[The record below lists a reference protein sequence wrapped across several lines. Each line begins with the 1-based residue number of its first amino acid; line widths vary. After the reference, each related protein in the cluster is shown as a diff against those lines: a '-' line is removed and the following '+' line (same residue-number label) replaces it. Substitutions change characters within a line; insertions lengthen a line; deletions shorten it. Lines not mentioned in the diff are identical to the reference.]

1 MIYYE
6 AKHWKILFWVGILGS
21 GITLRLST
29 ISFFASRMILEG
41 ASPKTNM
48 TMEK

>member
-6 AKHWKILFWVGILGS
+6 TKHRKILFWVGILGS

-29 ISFFASRMILEG
+29 ISFFVSMMILEG
-41 ASPKTNM
+41 ASPKTNIIM
-48 TMEK
+48 DK